1 MKKHKKAFALVLAGF
16 MALTLVV
23 SPLTVPR
30 IPPLWERAA
39 VEIEHNVA

>member
-1 MKKHKKAFALVLAGF
+1 MKEHKKAFALVLAGF
-16 MALTLVV
+16 IALTFIV
-23 SPLTVPR
+23 SPLSVPR